1 MELRVE
7 LGDDDPKVV
16 WFGSR
21 RLPVLA
27 MVDRWWGADAR
38 WWKVE
43 TADGACILRRAMPDG
58 PWELAAVPRSQAATG
73 RGEGP
78 PARPQRSKE

>member
-1 MELRVE
+1 MEL
-7 LGDDDPKVV
+7 DADAQADPAVV

-27 MVDRWWGADAR
+27 VLDRWWGPGMR

-43 TADGACILRRAMPDG
+43 TDDGPYILRRSEHDRQ
-58 PWELAAVPRSQAATG
+58 WELAAVPRG
-73 RGEGP
+73 
-78 PARPQRSKE
+78 